1 VGTFGNHVAKIVREN
16 WLLLLV
22 IGGILTA
29 FLFLRTP
36 ASAVASVEEV
46 EAILQNGKPTFVEF
60 YSNTWSACLLAKP
73 AVDRLEQDLEGQAE
87 VLRLS
92 AWSSVG
98 RQLSARYG
106 VRGVPTFL
114 LFDGSG
120 QLTHYQVGRLDADQV
135 KAEIDSLGRW

>member
-1 VGTFGNHVAKIVREN
+1 M
-16 WLLLLV
+16 
-22 IGGILTA
+22 
-29 FLFLRTP
+29 
-36 ASAVASVEEV
+36 
-46 EAILQNGKPTFVEF
+46 
-60 YSNTWSACLLAKP
+60 
-73 AVDRLEQDLEGQAE
+73 DRLEQDLEGQAE

-135 KAEIDSLGRW
+135 KAEIDSLGR